1 MYHFYLDDGTVYDV
15 HTRHLVSATRFVV
28 TNAMLYRESGEAPY
42 LSNARHAVDFVRD
55 AFRDPQTGGYAWLID
70 WRNGRS
76 TVLDSTRHCY
86 GMAFVMLAYAHA
98 AMCGIDEARGW
109 LAETFKVAE
118 KRFWESLVGLYA
130 DEATVDWVLSPY
142 RGQNANMHACE
153 AMLAAFAATGEAR
166 YIERAETLAEAITR
180 RQAALADDLVWE
192 HYNADWTVDWD
203 YNRHDK
209 SNIFRPWGYQPG
221 HLTEWAKLLVQLD
234 ALHPAAWHLPRAE
247 ALFLAAVERAW
258 DHEHGGMF
266 YGFAPD
272 GTICDSDKYH
282 WVQAETLAAAALLA
296 LRTGNRDYWAWYDRL
311 WDYCWKHFVDHRG
324 GAWFRIL
331 DAANRNHTREKSP
344 AGKVD
349 YHDIGAC
356 FDVQAALRQRA
367 SGERLT
373 VLRA

>member
-1 MYHFYLDDGTVYDV
+1 
-15 HTRHLVSATRFVV
+15 
-28 TNAMLYRESGEAPY
+28 
-42 LSNARHAVDFVRD
+42 
-55 AFRDPQTGGYAWLID
+55 
-70 WRNGRS
+70 
-76 TVLDSTRHCY
+76 
-86 GMAFVMLAYAHA
+86 MAFVMLAYAHA

-109 LAETFKVAE
+109 LAETFEVAE

-203 YNRHDK
+203 YNRHDR

-258 DHEHGGMF
+258 DHEHGGM
-266 YGFAPD
+266 
-272 GTICDSDKYH
+272 S
-282 WVQAETLAAAALLA
+282 
-296 LRTGNRDYWAWYDRL
+296 
-311 WDYCWKHFVDHRG
+311 
-324 GAWFRIL
+324 
-331 DAANRNHTREKSP
+331 
-344 AGKVD
+344 
-349 YHDIGAC
+349 
-356 FDVQAALRQRA
+356 
-367 SGERLT
+367 T
-373 VLRA
+373 VLRPTVRSATATSTTGCRPKRSPPPRCLPCAPATATTGRGTTASGTIAGSISSITAGAPGSASSMRRTATTPAKRARPARSIITTSVLVSTSRLRCASGPAANG